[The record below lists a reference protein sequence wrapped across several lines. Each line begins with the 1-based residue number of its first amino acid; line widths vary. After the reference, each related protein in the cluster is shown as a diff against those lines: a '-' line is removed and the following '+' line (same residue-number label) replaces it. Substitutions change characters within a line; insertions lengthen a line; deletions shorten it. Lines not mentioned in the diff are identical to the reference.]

1 MEHDLQLRIILER
14 PPREVLY
21 GLQKGSGRDYETVQ
35 KQMSKGNDLR
45 FEFDV
50 RVKENKDGSPNFLG
64 SFAQGPASGRFIYL
78 NIGTSAGQTNT
89 PWSRRLKVPLR
100 DIKWET
106 LTKVTASQLLETRV
120 TGTAP
125 DGSPTCATVKPF
137 SGWKVA
143 VK

>member
-1 MEHDLQLRIILER
+1 MERDLQFRIILER
-14 PPREVLY
+14 PPRGVLY
-21 GLQKGSGRDYETVQ
+21 GLQKGSGGEYETVE
-35 KQMSKGNDLR
+35 KQLSKGNDLR
-45 FEFDV
+45 FEFAV
-50 RVKENKDGSPNFLG
+50 RVKENKEGSPNFLG
-64 SFAQGPASGRFIYL
+64 AFTQGPASGRFIYL

-106 LTKVTASQLLETRV
+106 LRKVTASQLLETRV
-120 TGTAP
+120 AGTAP

-137 SGWKVA
+137 SGWNVV